1 VEERCTCGAVLP
13 PDARFCHKC
22 GKPLRAEDVPVIEET
37 APVPAPAAA
46 TAAEPPKKTRINF
59 HNSIAVRVA
68 FVAAG
73 LSTLLAMVPFPIPM
87 GISALWQVV
96 ILVAGGFYATYQY
109 SRRTGESLSVSAG
122 ARMGWLTGIFA
133 FVIVT
138 VVTTISMVALS
149 TNDGAR
155 SAFRKMA
162 ENSPAAESI
171 DKLLQSD
178 AGLAA
183 FLLVGLA
190 GTFLMWTV
198 LAVLGGALGA
208 KVLEKD

>member
-1 VEERCTCGAVLP
+1 M
-13 PDARFCHKC
+13 
-22 GKPLRAEDVPVIEET
+22 EET
-37 APVPAPAAA
+37 FAPVPAVAEVPAQPARK
-46 TAAEPPKKTRINF
+46 PGINF

-68 FVAAG
+68 FLAAG
-73 LSTLLAMVPFPIPM
+73 LTTLLALLPFPMI
-87 GISALWQVV
+87 ISALWQVV
-96 ILVAGGFYATYQY
+96 MLVAGGFYATYLY

-149 TNDGAR
+149 TSDGAR
-155 SAFRKMA
+155 NAFHKMA

-178 AGLAA
+178 AGFAA
-183 FLLVGLA
+183 FLLMSLA

-198 LAVLGGALGA
+198 LAVVGGALGA